1 MSWVVPG
8 YEMVADKPFDQGS
21 FGTIWRARRRS
32 DGLRVALKLVRSGH
46 AEDARERMEAER
58 RGAMLQRSFHDAHGM
73 VPAVYD
79 VGYDTDE
86 DLYIAME
93 HVEGGALSE
102 VIARGR
108 LDPAAAARHAAAICR
123 FLEKAHRFSTT
134 IEGDHYDRLVHAD
147 LKPGHIFARAN
158 GEVIVLD
165 FGIAKALDK
174 SKPLTTNNWGTS
186 AYMSPERLLDGRV
199 DEHVDFWSL
208 GVIIYE
214 MLAGHRPYRHLQ
226 APSHKAALE
235 RAIRGNAPREPL
247 PASVPPA
254 LAAIVNKLLAYQPE
268 RRYPTAAAIRAD
280 LEAFLAGHRPVAL
293 DEYETPATARVGGE
307 AGEGQADAGETER
320 RPESDATE
328 RRPDAVVL
336 VPSTDPLVV
345 PPPLPGAA
353 LAATATA
360 SAGAVATDT
369 AAGTAPVRR
378 PRRRLRRFLRVAAI
392 VILVL
397 SAITELSGWVQAGR
411 LREAIG
417 TIDGPAL
424 ETAEASY
431 DRLASMGPLHLGVR
445 WRVNGP
451 LRAHLMGLAERVIE
465 DYRSEQPSLTL
476 TDWKHA
482 ERALRWA
489 LRLGNDRAARARL
502 ELCEAHILRIQTRAG
517 RSEASQAAY
526 RRAIDGF
533 REAARIDRDSFD
545 PYLGLSRV
553 AIYGLIPADVDL
565 ASSAMRE
572 AEKRGYTPG
581 RRERALVGDGYLRR
595 ADTLRRDARTLSG
608 EQRVHALERARNDYQ
623 GCIDA
628 FEPIVGYGNSAKNI
642 EVCKVRRDRV
652 DEELEAEREKTAEE
666 MLKGVLKDAIDSV
679 LSKVKVST

>member
-58 RGAMLQRSFHDAHGM
+58 HGAMLQRSFHDAHGM

-208 GVIIYE
+208 GVILYE

-226 APSHKAALE
+226 APSQKAPLE

-247 PASVPPA
+247 PASVPAA

-293 DEYETPATARVGGE
+293 DEYETPATARVGE
-307 AGEGQADAGETER
+307 AAEEQGASEATER
-320 RPESDATE
+320 RPEPDATE

-336 VPSTDPLVV
+336 VPSTDPLTIV

-353 LAATATA
+353 LASAASA
-360 SAGAVATDT
+360 SAGAIATDAPAGS
-369 AAGTAPVRR
+369 AAARR

-397 SAITELSGWVQAGR
+397 SGITELSGWVQAGR
-411 LREAIG
+411 LREVIG

-424 ETAEASY
+424 EAAETSY
-431 DRLASMGPLHLGVR
+431 ERLASMGPLHLGVR
-445 WRVNGP
+445 WRVNRP
-451 LRAHLMGLAERVIE
+451 LRTHLMGMAERVIE

-489 LRLGNDRAARARL
+489 LRIESDRLARARL

-608 EQRVHALERARNDYQ
+608 EQRVHALERARDDYQ

-628 FEPIVGYGNSAKNI
+628 FEPIVGYGNATKNI
-642 EVCKVRRDRV
+642 EICKIRRDLV
-652 DEELEAEREKTAEE
+652 ADDLDEEREKAAGD
-666 MLKGVLKDAIDSV
+666 MLKGTLKDALDKV
-679 LSKVKVST
+679 LDRVLQS